1 MEQKQKKKIVIDPV
15 TRIEGHAKITIDLNE
30 SGKVDDAR
38 IHVTQ
43 YRGFEK
49 MCEGRPYTEMP
60 ALTARTCGIC
70 PVSHVISSTKACDNL
85 MAVRPPKAARNL
97 RRIIN
102 LAQIV
107 QSHALNFYHLS
118 SPDFVY
124 GFDASKEDRNI
135 FKLMQTHPDMAKDGV
150 ALRAFGQKVI
160 ENLGGKR
167 IHPTWVVPGG
177 VSHEIT
183 KEQKETI
190 LSQIPYAME
199 IAQKTL
205 KYFKNNVSKFQKEID
220 SFANFPS
227 LFMGLVNKK
236 GNLEHYDGF
245 LRFIDSDGNILENGI
260 DPTFYKDYIGEAVE
274 KDSFLKSPYYKPLGY
289 PNGMY
294 RVGPLARL
302 NIANRCGTPLADKE
316 LDDFKN
322 LNNGKPVLNSFY
334 YHYARLIEIIYGIER
349 IEELLNEEKTMSDII
364 RSHASINRNKG
375 VGCSEA
381 PRGTLF
387 HDYEVTN
394 DGIITGVNLIIAT
407 GNNNLAMN
415 AGVKQVAQS
424 FISGPEALTDGNLNR
439 VEAVI
444 RCFDPCL
451 SCSTHALGIVSSKI
465 EIRDHHKKVIDI
477 ISRG

>member
-1 MEQKQKKKIVIDPV
+1 MEKKRITIDPV

-38 IHVTQ
+38 LHVTQ
-43 YRGFEK
+43 FRGFEK
-49 MCEGRPYTEMP
+49 LCEGRPYSEMA

-70 PVSHVISSTKACDNL
+70 PVSHAISSTKACDNL
-85 MAVRPPKAARNL
+85 MAVRPPKAGRNL

-102 LAQIV
+102 LAQII

-124 GFDASKEDRNI
+124 GFDASPEDRNI
-135 FKLMQTHPDMAKDGV
+135 FKLMQTHPDMAKDGIT
-150 ALRAFGQKVI
+150 LRAFGQKII
-160 ENLGGKR
+160 EELGGKR
-167 IHPTWVVPGG
+167 IHPTWIVPGG
-177 VSHEIT
+177 VSHQISN
-183 KEQKETI
+183 EQKQNI
-190 LSQIPYAME
+190 LKQIPQAMD
-199 IAQKTL
+199 IAKKTL
-205 KYFKNNVSKFQKEID
+205 KYFKNNMHKFKREIE
-220 SFANFPS
+220 SFGTFPS

-236 GNLEHYDGF
+236 GNLEHYDGL
-245 LRFIDSDGNILENGI
+245 LRIVDANGEVLENGI

-274 KDSFLKSPYYKPLGY
+274 NDSYLKSPYYKPMGY
-289 PNGMY
+289 PKGMY
-294 RVGPLARL
+294 RVGALARL
-302 NIANRCGTPLADKE
+302 NVASRCGTSLADE
-316 LDDFKN
+316 EFDNFRN

-334 YHYARLIEIIYGIER
+334 YHYARIIEIIYGIER
-349 IEELLNEEKTMSDII
+349 IEELLNEPETLSDNF
-364 RSHASINRNKG
+364 RSHADINRLRG

-387 HDYEVTN
+387 HDYEVTK

-415 AGVKQVAQS
+415 AGIKQVAQE
-424 FISGPEALTDGNLNR
+424 FVDGNNITDGALNR

-451 SCSTHALGIVSSKI
+451 SCSTHALGIVSSQI
-465 EIRDHHKKVIDI
+465 EVRDHNKKIVDI
-477 ISRG
+477 IKRS

>member
-1 MEQKQKKKIVIDPV
+1 MEKRKITIDPV

-30 SGKVDDAR
+30 KGKVDDAR

-43 YRGFEK
+43 FRGFEK
-49 MCEGRPYTEMP
+49 LCEGRPYSEMA

-70 PVSHVISSTKACDNL
+70 PVSHAISSTKACDNL
-85 MAVRPPKAARNL
+85 MAVRPPKAGRNL

-124 GFDASKEDRNI
+124 GFDASPKDRNI
-135 FKLMQTHPDMAKDGV
+135 FKLMQTHPDMAKDGIT
-150 ALRAFGQKVI
+150 LRAFGQKII
-160 ENLGGKR
+160 EELGGKR
-167 IHPTWVVPGG
+167 IHPTWIVPGG
-177 VSHEIT
+177 VSHQISN
-183 KEQKETI
+183 EQKQNI
-190 LSQIPYAME
+190 LAQIPQAMD
-199 IAQKTL
+199 IALKTL
-205 KYFKNNVSKFQKEID
+205 KYFKNNLHKFKREIE
-220 SFANFPS
+220 SFGSFPS

-245 LRFIDSDGNILENGI
+245 LRIVDPNGQVLENGI
-260 DPTFYKDYIGEAVE
+260 DPTFYKEYIGEAVE
-274 KDSFLKSPYYKPLGY
+274 HDSYLKSPYYKPLGY
-289 PNGMY
+289 PQGMY

-302 NIANRCGTPLADKE
+302 NVASRCGTPLADE
-316 LDDFKN
+316 EFDNFRN

-334 YHYARLIEIIYGIER
+334 YHYARIIEIIYGIER
-349 IEELLNEEKTMSDII
+349 IEELLNEPETLSDNF
-364 RSHASINRNKG
+364 RSHADINRLRG

-387 HDYEVTN
+387 HDYEVTK

-415 AGVKQVAQS
+415 AGVKQVAQE
-424 FISGPEALTDGNLNR
+424 FVDGNNITDGALNR

-451 SCSTHALGIVSSKI
+451 SCSTHALGIVSSQI
-465 EIRDHHKKVIDI
+465 EVRDHNKKIVDI
-477 ISRG
+477 IKRS

>member
-1 MEQKQKKKIVIDPV
+1 MEAKKIVIDPV

-70 PVSHVISSTKACDNL
+70 PVSHVVSSTKACDNL

-97 RRIIN
+97 RRVIN
-102 LAQIV
+102 LAQII

-124 GFDASKEDRNI
+124 GFDAKKEDRNI
-135 FKLMQTHPDMAKDGV
+135 FKLMQTHPDMAKDGI
-150 ALRAFGQKVI
+150 ALRAFGQKII

-167 IHPTWVVPGG
+167 IHPEWVVPGG
-177 VSHEIT
+177 VSHEISQ
-183 KEQKETI
+183 EQRQEI
-190 LSQIPYAME
+190 LSQIPQAMD
-199 IAQKTL
+199 IALKTL
-205 KYFKNNVSKFQKEID
+205 KYFKNNMNKFQKEID
-220 SFANFPS
+220 SFGNFPT
-227 LFMGLVNKK
+227 LFMGLVNKQ

-245 LRFIDSDGNILENGI
+245 LRFVDSDGNIIENGI
-260 DPTFYKDYIGEAVE
+260 DPTFYKEYIGEAVE
-274 KDSFLKSPYYKPLGY
+274 KDSFLKSPYYKPMGY
-289 PNGMY
+289 PQGIY
-294 RVGPLARL
+294 RVGPLARM
-302 NIANRCGTPLADKE
+302 NVINRCGTPQADKE
-316 LDDFKN
+316 FDHFKN
-322 LNNGKPVLNSFY
+322 INNGKPVLNSFY
-334 YHYARLIEIIYGIER
+334 YHYARIIEIIYGIER
-349 IEELLNEEKTMSDII
+349 IEELLNDEKTMNENI
-364 RSHASINRNKG
+364 RSHASINRNRG

-415 AGVKQVAQS
+415 AGVKQVAQEFVDGS
-424 FISGPEALTDGNLNR
+424 NITDGALNR

-451 SCSTHALGIVSSKI
+451 SCSTHALGVVSSKV
-465 EIRDHHKKVIDI
+465 EIRDHNKKVVDI